1 MGRRNNSFRADD
13 ETRMGDPEMIL
24 YSDRLKP
31 TIRTDMEASERE
43 REPIYVFQIDDKYL
57 FSHYFHRTDI
67 FSELRMYY
75 NDDEYRF
82 EVPEDDFPR
91 VLELLEQNR
100 YDPIRVED
108 LEEFAVVKEQYTE
121 HKDILRNSL
130 MHWSRDGYNFFL
142 MQSPQAVEKAVEQ
155 GATRLEEIDLAL
167 GL

>member
-1 MGRRNNSFRADD
+1 
-13 ETRMGDPEMIL
+13 
-24 YSDRLKP
+24 
-31 TIRTDMEASERE
+31 MEASERE
-43 REPIYVFQIDDKYL
+43 REPIYVFQIGDEYL
-57 FSHYFHRTDI
+57 FSHYFRRTDI
-67 FSELRMYY
+67 FSELRVYY

-121 HKDILRNSL
+121 HKDILRNSV
-130 MHWSRDGYNFFL
+130 MHWSRDEYNIFL
-142 MQSPQAVEKAVEQ
+142 MQSPHAVKEAVEQ
-155 GATRLEEIDLAL
+155 GATPLEETDLVL